1 MRRRSNQRNQ
11 NEAADWSSGERHRG
25 EHQWMLKRLKVGKF
39 AGLVE
44 LSAGGNL
51 SLANPVP
58 SSNLNDP
65 GISIKHG
72 RLFGEH

>member
-1 MRRRSNQRNQ
+1 
-11 NEAADWSSGERHRG
+11 
-25 EHQWMLKRLKVGKF
+25 MLKRLKVGKF

-58 SSNLNDP
+58 SSNLNEP